1 MPAQNV
7 SERAHLPEIERK
19 TVVDQV
25 VRAIVQAASEGRILP
40 GDRIIERDISMDL
53 QVSRAPVREALRLL
67 ESQGVVDNSPYR
79 GMRLM
84 EIDAGKFED
93 LTAVRLQMEL
103 LAAANLLAKPA
114 EVLEKALA
122 AMDAA
127 NVKLRNAI
135 EAKDHYLLAVA
146 DMSFHSV
153 SIQMSGNRTLLQV
166 WKVVETQLTVLFGLS
181 SKQKNLPSILKEH
194 ERLRADFATGDPATV
209 ESSLKNHIIDNAAW
223 VDVAKLRVQER

>member
-1 MPAQNV
+1 MTAQSV

-25 VRAIVQAASEGRILP
+25 VRAIVQAAAEGRILP

-53 QVSRAPVREALRLL
+53 RVSRAPVREALRLL
-67 ESQGVVDNSPYR
+67 ESQGVVDNLPYR

-84 EIDAGKFED
+84 EVDAASFEH

-103 LAAANLLAKPA
+103 LAAANLLAKPGDA
-114 EVLEKALA
+114 LEKALT

-127 NVKLRNAI
+127 NARLGSAI
-135 EAKDHYLLAVA
+135 QARDHYLLAVA
-146 DMSFHSV
+146 DMAFHSV
-153 SIQMSGNRTLLQV
+153 SIQMSGNRTLMQV

-181 SKQKNLPSILKEH
+181 STQKDLPSILREH
-194 ERLRADFATGDPATV
+194 EKLRADFATGDYATV
-209 ESSLKNHIIDNAAW
+209 ETSLRDHIVHNAAW
-223 VDVAKLRVQER
+223 VDVDKLRVQTQ